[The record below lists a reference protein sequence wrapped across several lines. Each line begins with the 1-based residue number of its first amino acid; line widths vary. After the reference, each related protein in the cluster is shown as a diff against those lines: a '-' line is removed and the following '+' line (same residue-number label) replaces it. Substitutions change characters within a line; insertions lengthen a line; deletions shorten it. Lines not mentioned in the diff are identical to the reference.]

1 MAAQGRELAHRPAH
15 RRLLTQ
21 LDALDRWLLVAAN
34 SHRTPKLDAWM
45 VFFTERFVW
54 FPAYLVLLVVLAYL
68 YGRRAR
74 LLIPLLALSVALAD
88 GISSRFFKPYFA
100 RLRPCHDPDLS
111 ATLNLVNGCGGQF
124 GFISSHAA
132 NSFALAVFVAL
143 VLPRRYRVAKWM
155 LFIWA
160 SLVSYSR
167 MYLAAHFPSDVLAG
181 ALLGSGLAW
190 LCAWAYQRLAER
202 WFGAAQPQ
210 L

>member
-1 MAAQGRELAHRPAH
+1 MLE
-15 RRLLTQ
+15 Q
-21 LDALDRWLLVAAN
+21 LQALDRWLLVAAN
-34 SHRTPKLDAWM
+34 AHRTPKLDAWM

-54 FPAYLVLLVVLAYL
+54 FPAYFVLLVVLAYL

-74 LLIPLLALSVALAD
+74 LLLPLLGLSVALAD
-88 GISSRFFKPYFA
+88 MISSRFFKPYFA

-132 NSFALAVFVAL
+132 NAFALAVFVAL
-143 VLPRRYRVAKWM
+143 VLPRRYRVAKWL
-155 LFIWA
+155 LFVWA
-160 SLVSYSR
+160 CLVSYSR

-190 LCAWAYQRLAER
+190 LCAWAYERLALK
-202 WFGAAQPQ
+202 WFGSAEPVAVV
-210 L
+210 